1 MLLTYFVTHVS
12 YDNSMVHR
20 GNVVDGDTEN
30 VDSDLTEMTTNQLIM
45 TTHLLYHTLRLLLLT
60 TMNLSS
66 VSVVV
71 YQLDTYSYWL
81 SM

>member
-1 MLLTYFVTHVS
+1 MA
-12 YDNSMVHR
+12 HR

-45 TTHLLYHTLRLLLLT
+45 ITHLLNHTLRLLLLM

-71 YQLDTYSYWL
+71 YQDA
-81 SM
+81 

>member
-1 MLLTYFVTHVS
+1 
-12 YDNSMVHR
+12 MVDR
-20 GNVVDGDTEN
+20 ANVVDGDTEN

-45 TTHLLYHTLRLLLLT
+45 TTHLLNHTLRVLLLT

-71 YQLDTYSYWL
+71 YQDA
-81 SM
+81 